1 MATRTTDRPR
11 GNGSL
16 SEALLAGTA
25 DVQAAIWQHPWLQSF
40 ADGTLPDQ
48 AFINWVGQC
57 GLFIAME
64 RTALLVLRTYIQPVE
79 LDDLLARLVEDAA
92 SEPRQ
97 LAEQLGELLAPV
109 PTQPWPACLGY
120 GSYLQVCAY
129 GGLVKGLTAV
139 HAADS
144 FYLNTW
150 SRLLGS
156 CPPESRYCRLVESWG
171 GNEYKEVVDGLS
183 ACLDREAGPPSASTL
198 TELKPIYRNVGLWEL
213 HFWEMCWSGQDWPEP
228 ETRS

>member
-1 MATRTTDRPR
+1 MS
-11 GNGSL
+11 G
-16 SEALLAGTA
+16 ALVAGTA
-25 DVQAAIWQHPWLQSF
+25 DLQAAIWQHPWVRSF
-40 ADGTLPDQ
+40 ADGTLPEQ

-64 RTALLVLRTYIQPVE
+64 RTALLVLRSYVQPGE

-97 LAEQLGELLAPV
+97 LAEQLRELPAPV

-120 GSYLQVCAY
+120 GSYLQVCAH
-129 GGLVKGLTAV
+129 GGLVKGLTAI
-139 HAADS
+139 HAADN

-156 CPPESRYCRLVESWG
+156 GSPGSRYRRLVESWG
-171 GNEYKEVVDGLS
+171 GDEYKEVVDGLS

-198 TELKPIYRNVGLWEL
+198 AELEPIYRNVGLWEL
-213 HFWEMCWSGQDWPEP
+213 DFWEMCWSGQGWPEL